1 MQPCN
6 ACLKLVGKPSS
17 VPPHGDLADSGV
29 SEIGSAGHVTKI
41 SNNWNCTV
49 CGSWLC
55 QNTADGE
62 PPNEWAMGGWVS
74 TRTLAT
80 GWS

>member
-6 ACLKLVGKPSS
+6 ACLELVGKPSS

-29 SEIGSAGHVTKI
+29 SEIGSPGHMTKI

-49 CGSWLC
+49 CGSWLY

-62 PPNEWAMGGWVS
+62 PPNEWMMGERPLDWLGKV
-74 TRTLAT
+74 
-80 GWS
+80 